1 MAKIGRSESPC
12 GDHPVKQIRTW
23 RSATRLWRTSLLVVL
38 TLLLVPAAGHAHTG
52 GTLRLSD
59 AAAGPYRLYAWT
71 QPEPLRV
78 GQNHI
83 SVLVLNPGPTE
94 GVAGEPVI
102 DAQVEVRF
110 ETATPLGQVIS
121 VAALPTEFLGN
132 TYYEADLE
140 LPTTGEWRVTISVQG
155 RLGEGNA
162 QFGSEVLP
170 ARTLNWVLI
179 GSAGVGLLLL
189 IGLMGLWSRLQGK
202 AREPVT
208 ATNGVQRR
216 RVKN

>member
-1 MAKIGRSESPC
+1 MAKIGRSESPR

-83 SVLVLNPGPTE
+83 SVLVLNPGSAE
-94 GVAGEPVI
+94 GVAGEPVLG
-102 DAQVEVRF
+102 AQVTVRF
-110 ETATPLGQVIS
+110 EAPTQANEAIS
-121 VAALPTEFLGN
+121 VAALATEFLG
-132 TYYEADLE
+132 TIYYEADLE
-140 LPTTGEWRVTISVQG
+140 LPTSGEWHVTIVVQG
-155 RLGEGNA
+155 ALGEGRT
-162 QFGSEVLP
+162 QFVGEVLS
-170 ARTLNWVLI
+170 ARTLNWSLI

-208 ATNGVQRR
+208 ATNGVQHRR
-216 RVKN
+216 IKN

>member
-1 MAKIGRSESPC
+1 M
-12 GDHPVKQIRTW
+12 
-23 RSATRLWRTSLLVVL
+23 TS
-38 TLLLVPAAGHAHTG
+38 HAHTG

-83 SVLVLNPGPTE
+83 SVLVLSPSPTE
-94 GVAGEPVI
+94 GVAGKPVI
-102 DAQVEVRF
+102 DAQVEMRF
-110 ETATPLGQVIS
+110 EAPTQPGETMTV
-121 VAALPTEFLGN
+121 VALATEFLGN

-140 LPTTGEWRVTISVQG
+140 LPTSGEWHVTIAVQG
-155 RLGEGNA
+155 ALGEGSA
-162 QFGSEVLP
+162 QFIGEVLS
-170 ARTLNWVLI
+170 ARTLNWSLI

-189 IGLMGLWSRLQGK
+189 IGLLGLWSRLQGK

-208 ATNGVQRR
+208 ATDGVQHRR
-216 RVKN
+216 IKN